1 MAKTKVSEYDSSA
14 SGNTDINGININEGC
29 PPSTINNSIREL
41 MAQLKNMIT
50 GADGDSMVV
59 GSNLTV
65 NGTTTLTGNA
75 TAPTQTS
82 TDNSTKV
89 ATTAYVQSKVG
100 TLGTMSSQN
109 ANAVAITGGTI
120 SGITDLTVADGG
132 TGVSTIAANA
142 VVLGNGTSAVQTVAP
157 GTSGNVL
164 TSDGTTWLSTAVAET
179 GIGNGQTWQAVTRAF
194 NTNYTNST
202 GKPIMLAGKF
212 TRNGVSSAGADLI
225 IDGVQVPLAYNT
237 NSGGGNIVAG
247 SLIIP
252 TGAVYQ
258 LKLTSEALNSYSIYE
273 LR

>member
-1 MAKTKVSEYDSSA
+1 MAKTKVSEWDSNA

-29 PPSTINNSIREL
+29 PPSTLNNMGREL
-41 MAQLKNMIT
+41 MSQIKDWQSGYT
-50 GADGDSMVV
+50 TDSFTV
-59 GSNLTV
+59 GGNLIV
-65 NGTTTLTGNA
+65 NGTTVLTGNA

-82 TDNSTKV
+82 TDNSTKI
-89 ATTAYVQSKVG
+89 ATTAYVQAKVG
-100 TLGTMSSQN
+100 TLGTISSQN

-120 SGITDLTVADGG
+120 SGITDLAVADGG
-132 TGVSTIAANA
+132 TGASTITANA

-179 GIGNGQTWQAVTRAF
+179 GLGNGQTWQAVTRVF

-212 TRNGVSSAGADLI
+212 TRNAVSTVGADLI
-225 IDGVQVPLAYNT
+225 IDGVQVPLAFNT
-237 NSGGGNIVAG
+237 NSDGGNVAVG

-258 LKLTSEALNSYSIYE
+258 LKLTGEPLSSYSIYE